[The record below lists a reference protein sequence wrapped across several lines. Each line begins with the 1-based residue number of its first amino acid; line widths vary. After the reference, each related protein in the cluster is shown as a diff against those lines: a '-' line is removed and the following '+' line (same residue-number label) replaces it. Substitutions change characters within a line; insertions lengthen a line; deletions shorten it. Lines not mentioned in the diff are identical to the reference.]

1 MKDLDKLKKH
11 VSASAIDGTGT
22 NLNQM
27 LTDLGLFGDPLLT
40 KTSYI
45 ESYWYCKIDMFV
57 SGDGITFEVKSDNES
72 TPDAAVYG
80 CIRKI
85 VTTLGKMGVVYEDY
99 AMALVKKGKLKYLSY
114 MAWIGGIALV
124 LLHGG
129 VYGIIGLILV
139 LLGDWVDKI
148 DGDTGW
154 VEHDTKGQT

>member
-1 MKDLDKLKKH
+1 
-11 VSASAIDGTGT
+11 
-22 NLNQM
+22 
-27 LTDLGLFGDPLLT
+27 
-40 KTSYI
+40 
-45 ESYWYCKIDMFV
+45 
-57 SGDGITFEVKSDNES
+57 
-72 TPDAAVYG
+72 
-80 CIRKI
+80 
-85 VTTLGKMGVVYEDY
+85 
-99 AMALVKKGKLKYLSY
+99 MALVKKGKLKYLSY